1 MIVLVSKNN
10 TEEKKR
16 FLIPKNNTYN
26 CKNWVEITV
35 DNIRKEF
42 IAKKVGADIT
52 KGDEWEEKENYTFP
66 SSLLTEFL
74 RKDYEET
81 D

>member
-1 MIVLVSKNN
+1 MIVLVSKKN
-10 TEEKKR
+10 TDEKRR

-35 DNIRKEF
+35 DDIRKEF
-42 IAKKVGADIT
+42 IAKKVGPDIVI
-52 KGDEWEEKENYTFP
+52 GDEWEEKENYTFP

-74 RKDYEET
+74 RKDYEEI